1 LLTPAGASGVERGE
15 LERVG
20 RALGQLR
27 CEVVIIDRV
36 SGRVLGDGR
45 HLDATHRRAA

>member
-1 LLTPAGASGVERGE
+1 MTPAYSFGVARGD

-27 CEVVIIDRV
+27 CEVVIVDRV
-36 SGRVLGDGR
+36 SGRVLGDGVR
-45 HLDATHRRAA
+45 LITQKRAA